1 MGRRRHVAIGGGSGF
16 IGSALS
22 FALRS
27 RGDHVTLISRTPG
40 PGRMTWSDLA
50 RRGQPAC
57 AAVVNLAGQHI
68 LDLRRRWTAA
78 YRNEVVNSRV
88 KTTKQVVKA
97 LNQSASPPEVFVST
111 SGKCFYGTRIEA
123 VEAYPELDEDS
134 DPMGL
139 DFPAELVRLWEA
151 AADDV
156 DGTRLRHVKLR
167 LGIVLAGSRLAR
179 LWPLGRSRGI
189 LPIIV
194 VPFRLGLSAVIGSG
208 RQPVPW
214 IHIDDMVGI
223 LLHII
228 DRPETRGRYNA
239 VAPGIVTNREF
250 VEALARRLRRPLVW
264 SAREW
269 LVRLVVG
276 EERSSILLQGQ
287 LVRPRRTLEA
297 GYLFRYPRL

>member
-1 MGRRRHVAIGGGSGF
+1 VKIMGRRRLVVIAGGSGF

-22 FALRS
+22 FAPRS
-27 RGDHVTLISRTPG
+27 LGDHVTLISRTPG

-50 RRGQPAC
+50 RRGLPAC
-57 AAVVNLAGQHI
+57 DAVVYLAGQHI
-68 LDLRRRWTAA
+68 LDLRRVWTAA
-78 YRNEVVNSRV
+78 YRDEVVNSRV

-111 SGKCFYGTRIEA
+111 SGKCFYGTRALEA

-139 DFPAELVRLWEA
+139 DFPAELVQLWEA

-156 DGTRLRHVKLR
+156 DGTHLRHVKLR
-167 LGIVLAGSRLAR
+167 LGIVLAGMDRLSRLAR

-194 VPFRLGLSAVIGSG
+194 VPFCLGLGAVIGSG

-223 LLHII
+223 PLHII

-250 VEALARRLRRPLVW
+250 VEALARHLR
-264 SAREW
+264 S
-269 LVRLVVG
+269 G
-276 EERSSILLQGQ
+276 H
-287 LVRPRRTLEA
+287 
-297 GYLFRYPRL
+297 LFRYPRLEPALADLVSVRNWTAGRRSCCART